1 MYTIFVDGKALYA
14 PNLANEGYDVLNPKL
29 TMEMNK
35 AGSLEFI
42 LPPNNVMYDQIQKL
56 KSIVQVFDG
65 SEEIFRGRILH
76 EERDFY
82 RRKQVYCEGEL
93 AFLLDSI
100 QRVYDYQGT
109 LEGLFRQ
116 YITNHNDQVEA
127 TKKFT
132 VGQITVTD
140 KNNYVHYS
148 STQYPDTWSELK
160 EKLINTHGGY
170 IRTRFQD
177 GVRYIDYIED
187 YETISPQIIEFG
199 VNMLDI
205 SEYIKADDVF
215 TVLIPLGATQANNTR
230 LTIASVNQGKDYI
243 KDDSAV
249 DLFGYVWKVNMW
261 NDVTVPE
268 NLKTKG
274 QSYLN
279 KGIQMSVSLEMKA
292 VDLHLIN
299 VDTQRIRLGDHIRV
313 LSVPHHLDKF
323 FQCTKISLDLVNP
336 NNSQYDFGVAFSSMT
351 DLQVEVNQGN
361 VSLETAVITAQY
373 TANQAQQSANH
384 AQQTADQ
391 ATEDIQTV
399 ITEID
404 TGYVKTETFEDFKE
418 EVTAKLSAV
427 YHVKGSVQTYAD
439 LPTIGNTVGD
449 VWNILETGANYVWTE
464 NGWDKLSETIDLSA
478 YALKTEIPTDVSQL
492 NNDAGYIDQAT
503 YDALEARVEALEQRG
518 E

>member
-14 PNLANEGYDVLNPKL
+14 PNLANEGYDVINPKL
-29 TMEMNK
+29 TMELNK
-35 AGSLEFI
+35 SGSLEFT

-127 TKKFT
+127 TKNFT

-249 DLFGYVWKVNMW
+249 DLFGYVWKVNTW
-261 NDVTVPE
+261 DDVTIPA

-299 VDTQRIRLGDHIRV
+299 VNTQRIRLGDYVRV
-313 LSVPHHLDKF
+313 LSVPHHLDRL

-336 NNSQYDFGVAFSSMT
+336 KNSQYNFGIVFSSMT

-361 VSLETAVITAQY
+361 ISLETAVITAQQ
-373 TANQAQQSANH
+373 TADQAKE
-384 AQQTADQ
+384 TADQ

-404 TGYVKTETFEDFKE
+404 TGYVKTETFEDFKD
-418 EVTAKLSAV
+418 EVDAKLSAV

-478 YALKTEIPTDVSQL
+478 YALKTEIPTKVSDL
-492 NNDAGYIDQAT
+492 TNDSGFIDSTTFQSLVDRVT
-503 YDALEARVEALEQRG
+503 ALEERG
-518 E
+518 